1 MKPDDEVKHDEKPEH
16 DVLAEK
22 EIAARS
28 QARRLDLGHD
38 APQPEN
44 AQTTGAGQGVGLL
57 DRVLYYPDNTETI
70 RAMPGRPLAALVC
83 YAHSQEMVNLAVFD
97 INGAH
102 HTRTSV
108 MLIRSGE
115 PKPPFSH
122 AVL

>member
-1 MKPDDEVKHDEKPEH
+1 MKPDDEVKRDEKPEH

-38 APQPEN
+38 APQLEN

-83 YAHSQEMVNLAVFD
+83 YTHSQEMVNLAVFD
-97 INGAH
+97 INGSH

-108 MLIRSGE
+108 RLIRSGE